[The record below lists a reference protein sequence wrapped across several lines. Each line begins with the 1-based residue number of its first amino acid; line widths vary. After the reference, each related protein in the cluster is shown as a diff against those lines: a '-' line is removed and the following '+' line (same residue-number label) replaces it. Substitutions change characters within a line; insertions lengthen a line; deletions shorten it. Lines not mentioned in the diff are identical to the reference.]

1 MDILSYINRM
11 NQIYGNGQQAA
22 PVYNTQQYLQG
33 GRVGLKDGTSK
44 KQLSF
49 DFKAKKKPTTVGE
62 ATIDFIV
69 EKGRQPKPSEV
80 LQIKEKLKPLIEK
93 IGCPGLAAG
102 GRAKFQDGSTCYTR
116 GVEKIKTGKLATA
129 AEKSNFSKLTK
140 MTGGLKKLGSFLF
153 GPVEMGLLPLAVAGE
168 GLYQNYANKRDL
180 KKALDQMDIP
190 QKQKDLLLEG
200 FRQESRDLGGVGL
213 ETSAIK
219 QPNIQEKLEEIGYG
233 DRTKLL
239 KDARAPIAAIREK
252 DALAKQLKQQEIE
265 KRTKEA
271 YEDAIGRKTIDFKKG
286 GRVSFKFGSMGR
298 RGFLKLLAALGLSG
312 AAAGTGLIKLGGKAV
327 GKKAA
332 VKAGVDIATGTQGMP
347 SWFPALVNKVIKEG
361 DDVTG
366 KLATKERELV
376 YTKKLD
382 NKDVYGDE
390 VTVYRDL
397 DTGDIRVE
405 AYTESN
411 MGEAPIQLDYKA
423 PSVIDEGK
431 MAGKKTDPEFSA
443 VETEP
448 RVVNWDGDIEF
459 DGDNIVGS
467 VDDLMSDTTKFKN
480 YAEGKK
486 PTLKDIVTSKKKKD
500 VVKNLNE
507 DQVAQLD
514 YIEQKTGHLGP
525 EKLMEYDD
533 MLYHKSKEGLASG
546 GRVNYD
552 TSLPDI
558 EDIE

>member
-1 MDILSYINRM
+1 MQTYKEVVAKFKEKNSKIPKTTWRYESWGDSYE
-11 NQIYGNGQQAA
+11 
-22 PVYNTQQYLQG
+22 QG

-49 DFKAKKKPTTVGE
+49 DFKAKKKPTTVNE

-153 GPVEMGLLPLAVAGE
+153 GPVEMGVLPLFLAGE
-168 GLYQNYANKRDL
+168 GAYGRYANEQDYR
-180 KKALDQMDIP
+180 KALKREGVDPKAID
-190 QKQKDLLLEG
+190 DLAEVYGRELA
-200 FRQESRDLGGVGL
+200 DLGNVGL
-213 ETSAIK
+213 ESYAID
-219 QPNIQEKLEEIGYG
+219 QENIPQTREFLKATGVSPLEYQQFASEKVKEERRTQAKEYAAALE
-233 DRTKLL
+233 KAQ
-239 KDARAPIAAIREK
+239 KEK
-252 DALAKQLKQQEIE
+252 FDP
-265 KRTKEA
+265 TMPV
-271 YEDAIGRKTIDFKKG
+271 FKKG
-286 GRVSFKFGSMGR
+286 GRVSFKLGGMGR

-332 VKAGVDIATGTQGMP
+332 VKAGADIVAGTQGMP
-347 SWFPALVNKVIKEG
+347 SWFPALVNKIIKEG
-361 DDVTG
+361 DDVTE
-366 KLATKERELV
+366 KLATMDRQV
-376 YTKKLD
+376 VHTKKLPD
-382 NKDVYGDE
+382 GEE
-390 VTVYRDL
+390 VTVYRDI

-405 AYTESN
+405 VDSVSN

-431 MAGKKTDPEFSA
+431 SVGKKTKSEFSA
-443 VETEP
+443 VESEP
-448 RVVNWDGDIEF
+448 RVANPDGDIEF
-459 DGDNIVGS
+459 DGENIVGN
-467 VDDLMSDTTKFKN
+467 VDDLFSDTTRVKN

-486 PTLKDIVTSKKKKD
+486 PTMKDIVTRKKKTDIVEEIHERPGEHINNKYGD
-500 VVKNLNE
+500 GP
-507 DQVAQLD
+507 DLD
-514 YIEQKTGHLGP
+514 YDA
-525 EKLMEYDD
+525 Y
-533 MLYHKSKEGLASG
+533 
-546 GRVNYD
+546 
-552 TSLPDI
+552 LPDI
-558 EDIE
+558 DDID